1 MNSPSPLV
9 PQGSFLEQKNKGRS
23 RVKVAFF
30 CVVGVHVAAIM
41 AALLA
46 QGCRREEGQSP
57 DTNQV
62 PVLADPGL
70 MPVDTNPPSASLVDT
85 STPTATPIDSLPPT
99 PATATEYTIARG
111 DSFSIIAKKFP
122 GVTAKAIQEA
132 NPSVDPLRLQIG
144 QKIVIPPPA
153 ALPANGAAT
162 TGSAV
167 SATGEVIYTVKSGD
181 NLTKIATQFG
191 TTIRALR
198 SANNLV
204 TDNIKVG
211 QKLKI
216 PGKTAP
222 PDAASGTAPQP

>member
-9 PQGSFLEQKNKGRS
+9 PQGSFLEQKNNGRS

-46 QGCRREEGQSP
+46 QGCRREEAQSP

-62 PVLADPGL
+62 PALADSGL
-70 MPVDTNPPSASLVDT
+70 LPVDTNPPPALVETSAPPVHVDT
-85 STPTATPIDSLPPT
+85 TLPPA
-99 PATATEYTIARG
+99 ATATEYTIARG
-111 DSFSIIAKKFP
+111 DSFSTIAKKFP

-132 NPSVDPLRLQIG
+132 NPGVEPQKLQIG

-153 ALPANGAAT
+153 APPVNGVAPNGT
-162 TGSAV
+162 AV
-167 SATGEVIYTVKSGD
+167 AVFGEQIYTVKSGD
-181 NLTKIATQFG
+181 NLTKIAEQFG

-222 PDAASGTAPQP
+222 PGAAPGTAPQP

>member
-62 PVLADPGL
+62 PVLSDPGL
-70 MPVDTNPPSASLVDT
+70 MPMDTNPPNASLVDT
-85 STPTATPIDSLPPT
+85 TTPPATPVDPLPPT
-99 PATATEYTIARG
+99 TATEYTIARG

-122 GVTAKAIQEA
+122 GVTVKALQEA
-132 NPSVDPLRLQIG
+132 NPTVDPLRLQIG
-144 QKIVIPPPA
+144 QKIVIPPPVA
-153 ALPANGAAT
+153 PPANGAAA
-162 TGSAV
+162 TGPTV
-167 SATGEVIYTVKSGD
+167 SASGEVIYTVKSGD

-191 TTIRALR
+191 TTVRALR
-198 SANNLV
+198 SANNLI

-222 PDAASGTAPQP
+222 PDAVPGTAPQP

>member
-46 QGCRREEGQSP
+46 QGCRREEAQSP

-62 PVLADPGL
+62 PVLSDQGL
-70 MPVDTNPPSASLVDT
+70 LPVDTNPPSALVETSAPPVPLDT
-85 STPTATPIDSLPPT
+85 PLAP
-99 PATATEYTIARG
+99 PATAAEYTIGRG
-111 DSFSIIAKKFP
+111 DSFSTIAKKFP
-122 GVTAKAIQEA
+122 GVTARSIQEA
-132 NPSVDPLRLQIG
+132 NPGVDPLKLQIG
-144 QKIVIPPPA
+144 QKIVIPPPSV
-153 ALPANGAAT
+153 PVNGAAANGT
-162 TGSAV
+162 SVTGD
-167 SATGEVIYTVKSGD
+167 GEQTYTVKSGD
-181 NLTKIATQFG
+181 NLTKIAERFG
-191 TTIRALR
+191 TSVRALR
-198 SANNLV
+198 SANNLD

-222 PDAASGTAPQP
+222 PGAAPGTAPIP

>member
-9 PQGSFLEQKNKGRS
+9 PQGSFLEQKSKSRS

-57 DTNQV
+57 DTNQI
-62 PVLADPGL
+62 PVLSDSGL
-70 MPVDTNPPSASLVDT
+70 LPVDTNPPPASVVDT
-85 STPTATPIDSLPPT
+85 SAPPSTTVDPATTPT
-99 PATATEYTIARG
+99 ATATEYTIARG
-111 DSFSIIAKKFP
+111 DSFSTIAKKFP

-132 NPSVDPLRLQIG
+132 NPGVDPLKLQIG
-144 QKIVIPPPA
+144 QKIVIPPPSV
-153 ALPANGAAT
+153 LPANGAAT
-162 TGSAV
+162 PGPTVTES
-167 SATGEVIYTVKSGD
+167 GEVIYTVKSGD
-181 NLTKIATQFG
+181 NLTKIAAQFG

-222 PDAASGTAPQP
+222 PEAVPGTAPQP

>member
-9 PQGSFLEQKNKGRS
+9 PQGSFLEQKNNGRS

-46 QGCRREEGQSP
+46 QGCRREEAQSP
-57 DTNQV
+57 DTNQI
-62 PVLADPGL
+62 PVLDAGL
-70 MPVDTNPPSASLVDT
+70 LPVDTNPPPASLVDT
-85 STPTATPIDSLPPT
+85 SAPAVTPVDTSPLP
-99 PATATEYTIARG
+99 PATATEYAIARG
-111 DSFSIIAKKFP
+111 DSFSTIAKKFP
-122 GVTAKAIQEA
+122 GVTAKSIQEA
-132 NPSVDPLRLQIG
+132 NPGVDPLKLQIG
-144 QKIVIPPPA
+144 QKIVIPPPTA
-153 ALPANGAAT
+153 PVNGAAAAGPT
-162 TGSAV
+162 VTES
-167 SATGEVIYTVKSGD
+167 GEVIYTVKSGD

-222 PDAASGTAPQP
+222 LEAVPGTAPQP